1 MNNFRSSDHICSM
14 VKLTGGELSEV
25 VALTV
30 HDIVPAEY
38 GHINIHIG
46 IGRRRRIVF
55 VYDDKIPMQLLDAAM
70 AEGREFLFA
79 EAVPNFDATPDRAL
93 FAHRLYYEYAQNSQ
107 YDYEEYEDYGTGYI
121 YDRLAITLVAR
132 AMGISIADVA
142 SLLNPES

>member
-1 MNNFRSSDHICSM
+1 MKNFRSSDHICSM
-14 VKLTGGELSEV
+14 VKLTGGELPEV
-25 VALTV
+25 LALTV

-46 IGRRRRIVF
+46 MGSRRRNVF
-55 VYDDKIPMQLLDAAM
+55 VYDDAIPMQLLDAAI

-107 YDYEEYEDYGTGYI
+107 YDYEEYEDYDTGYI

-142 SLLNPES
+142 LLLNPES

>member
-1 MNNFRSSDHICSM
+1 MKKFCSSEHIRPM
-14 VKLTGGELSEV
+14 IRLTGGELPEV
-25 VALTV
+25 FALTV

-38 GHINIHIG
+38 GHINIQIG

-55 VYDDKIPMQLLDAAM
+55 VYDDKIPMQLLDAAV

-107 YDYEEYEDYGTGYI
+107 YDYEEYEDYDTGYI